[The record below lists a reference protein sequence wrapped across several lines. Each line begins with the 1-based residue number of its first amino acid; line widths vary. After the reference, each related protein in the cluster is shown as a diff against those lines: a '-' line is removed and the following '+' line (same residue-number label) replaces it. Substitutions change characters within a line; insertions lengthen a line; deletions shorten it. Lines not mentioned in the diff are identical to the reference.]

1 MQMGKNVSWKR
12 NWPVRGLPAILASLF
27 CSALA
32 GVALLISSFANPQ
45 SVEAAP
51 EIAGGTYLGVAT
63 CGGTTC
69 HGRQEADGE
78 IVRQDERMRWQ
89 EESTPGG
96 AHSRAFRVLREPR
109 SIAIAKR
116 LGIGDA
122 SSSEQCLGCHTTY
135 TAQKG
140 PRFQVSDGV
149 GCESC
154 HGASSS
160 WISAHYK
167 VGANHAKNVS
177 LGLTPLDSPKTRAG
191 VCLDCH
197 FGSTKTGQ
205 FVDHR
210 IMAAGHP
217 RISFELDLF
226 STLQQHHDEDVDY
239 VRRKGRTNSV
249 KFWAIGQSMALE
261 RSLNLFSKPALAT
274 EGIFPEFYFYDCH
287 SCHRR
292 IYDDASA
299 RPANISNPG
308 RSIPEGMPPYNDENM
323 IMLSAAIKVAAPDL
337 AEEFDARSRA
347 FHSAMGKGRTPALQA
362 AARLRQT
369 AVTLA
374 DRFSR
379 ASFSR
384 SQTFQIMETIAGQAI
399 SPRFTDYEGSV
410 QAVMAIDTLL
420 NGLVNSGQVSN
431 AAASSLRGQINI
443 AYAAV
448 DEPNG
453 YQPLKFRRA
462 LGSAVRTIR
471 SLK

>member
-1 MQMGKNVSWKR
+1 MQMGIDFNR
-12 NWPVRGLPAILASLF
+12 IRGWTLNRLPALAAGAF
-27 CSALA
+27 CIALA
-32 GVALLISSFANPQ
+32 GVALFASTLAAPEP
-45 SVEAAP
+45 VEAASELP
-51 EIAGGTYLGVAT
+51 KGTYLGVAT

-78 IVRQDERMRWQ
+78 IVRQDEIMRWQ

-96 AHSRAFRVLREPR
+96 AHSRAFRVLKEPR

-116 LGIGDA
+116 LGIKDAA
-122 SSSEQCLGCHTTY
+122 SSQQCLGCHATP
-135 TAQKG
+135 AARKG
-140 PRFQVSDGV
+140 PRFQLGDGV
-149 GCESC
+149 GCEAC
-154 HGASSS
+154 HGASSE
-160 WISAHYK
+160 WLSAHYA

-177 LGLTPLDSPKTRAG
+177 LGLTPLENPKVRASN
-191 VCLDCH
+191 CLDCH
-197 FGSTKTGQ
+197 FGSAKSGQ

-249 KFWAIGQSMALE
+249 QFWAVGQSMALE
-261 RSLNLFSKPALAT
+261 RSLNLFSKPALAN

-292 IYDDASA
+292 IYDETTA
-299 RPANISNPG
+299 RPTSVNNPG
-308 RSIPEGMPPYNDENM
+308 RPIPEGMPPYNDENM
-323 IMLSAAIKVAAPDL
+323 IMLSAAIRVAAPDL
-337 AEEFDARSRA
+337 ASQFDAQSKA
-347 FHSAMGKGRTPALQA
+347 FHAAMGKGRKPALEA
-362 AARLRQT
+362 AARLRRT
-369 AVTLA
+369 AITLA

-379 ASFSR
+379 ASFGKDK
-384 SQTFQIMETIAGQAI
+384 TFRIMETIAGEAI

-431 AAASSLRGQINI
+431 AAATSLRGQINT

-448 DEPNG
+448 DDPNG

-471 SLK
+471 ALR

>member
-1 MQMGKNVSWKR
+1 MQMGENLSHGR
-12 NWPVRGLPAILASLF
+12 SWPVLAASLF
-27 CSALA
+27 CLALA
-32 GVALLISSFANPQ
+32 GVAFFISSL
-45 SVEAAP
+45 AAP
-51 EIAGGTYLGVAT
+51 VQAAQDTVRGTHLGVAT

-69 HGRQEADGE
+69 HGRQEADGK
-78 IVRQDERMRWQ
+78 IVRQDELMRWQ

-116 LGIGDA
+116 LGIKDA
-122 SSSEQCLGCHTTY
+122 ATSQQCLGCHTTQ
-135 TAQKG
+135 AVKKG

-154 HGASSS
+154 HGASSG
-160 WISAHYK
+160 WLSAHYA
-167 VGANHAKNVS
+167 VGSSHSRNVS
-177 LGLTPLDSPKTRAG
+177 LGLTPLDNPKVRAST
-191 VCLDCH
+191 CLDCH
-197 FGSTKTGQ
+197 YGSAKSGQ
-205 FVDHR
+205 FVSHR

-239 VRRKGRTNSV
+239 IRRKGKTNNV
-249 KFWAIGQSMALE
+249 RFWAVGQSMALE

-299 RPANISNPG
+299 RPTSIDNPG
-308 RSIPEGMPPYNDENM
+308 RPIPEGMPPYNDENI
-323 IMLSAAIKVAAPDL
+323 IMLSAAIAVAAPDL
-337 AEEFDARSRA
+337 AGQFNTQSKA
-347 FHSAMGKGRTPALQA
+347 FHAAMAQGRGPAVEA

-369 AVTLA
+369 ARALA

-379 ASFSR
+379 ANFGREQS
-384 SQTFQIMETIAGQAI
+384 FQIMETIAGQVI

-420 NGLVNSGQVSN
+420 SGLVNSGQVSET
-431 AAASSLRGQINI
+431 AAASLRGQINV
-443 AYAAV
+443 AYKAV
-448 DEPNG
+448 AQPND
-453 YQPLKFRRA
+453 YKPLKFRRA
-462 LGSAVRTIR
+462 LGSAVRTMR
-471 SLK
+471 ALR

>member
-1 MQMGKNVSWKR
+1 MQMGKIKSGIPSWS
-12 NWPVRGLPAILASLF
+12 VLAASLF
-27 CSALA
+27 CSALVGA
-32 GVALLISSFANPQ
+32 ALFVSTMASTAP
-45 SVEAAP
+45 VEAATDL
-51 EIAGGTYLGVAT
+51 ASGTHLGVAS
-63 CGGTTC
+63 CGATTC

-78 IVRQDERMRWQ
+78 IVRQDEILRWQ

-116 LGIGDA
+116 LGIKDA
-122 SSSEQCLGCHTTY
+122 ASASECLGCHTTD
-135 TAQKG
+135 AARKG
-140 PRFQVSDGV
+140 PRFQTNDGV

-154 HGASSS
+154 HGASSG
-160 WISAHYK
+160 WISSHYA
-167 VGANHAKNVS
+167 VGASHARNVAQ
-177 LGLTPLDSPKTRAG
+177 GLIPLSNPKARAS

-197 FGSTKTGQ
+197 FGSAKKGQ

-217 RISFELDLF
+217 RISFEMDLF

-249 KFWAIGQSMALE
+249 QFWAVGQAMALE
-261 RSLNLFSKPALAT
+261 RSLNLFAKPAFGT

-292 IYDDASA
+292 IYDSASA
-299 RPANISNPG
+299 RPTSINNPG
-308 RSIPEGMPPYNDENM
+308 RPIPEGMPPYNDENM
-323 IMLSAAIKVAAPDL
+323 IMLSAAIKVAAPDI
-337 AEEFDARSRA
+337 AAEFDSRSRA
-347 FHSAMGKGRTPALQA
+347 FHAAMAQGREPAVLEA
-362 AARLRQT
+362 AKLRQY
-369 AVTLA
+369 ANQLA

-379 ASFSR
+379 ASFGR
-384 SQTFQIMETIAGQAI
+384 DQTFQIMETIAGEAI

-410 QAVMAIDTLL
+410 QAVMAVDTLL
-420 NGLVNSGQVSN
+420 NGLVNSGQVSES
-431 AAASSLRGQINI
+431 AAASLRGQINV

-448 DEPNG
+448 AEPND
-453 YQPLKFRRA
+453 YEPLKYRRA

-471 SLK
+471 SLR

>member
-1 MQMGKNVSWKR
+1 MQMGKNLSWR
-12 NWPVRGLPAILASLF
+12 RSWSVLAAGLF
-27 CSALA
+27 CFALA
-32 GVALLISSFANPQ
+32 GVALFISSIATPAP
-45 SVEAAP
+45 VEAAQDLSS
-51 EIAGGTYLGVAT
+51 GTYMGVAT

-78 IVRQDERMRWQ
+78 IVRQDELMRWQ

-96 AHSRAFRVLREPR
+96 AHSRAFRILREPR

-116 LGIGDA
+116 LGIKDAA
-122 SSSEQCLGCHTTY
+122 SSQECLGCHSTP
-135 TAQKG
+135 AAKKG
-140 PRFQVSDGV
+140 PRFQMSDGV

-154 HGASSS
+154 HGPSSA
-160 WISAHYK
+160 WLSAHYA

-177 LGLTPLDSPKTRAG
+177 LGLIPLDNPKARAS

-197 FGSTKTGQ
+197 FGSAKSGQ

-249 KFWAIGQSMALE
+249 RFWAVGQSMALE
-261 RSLNLFSKPALAT
+261 RSLNLFAKPALAQ
-274 EGIFPEFYFYDCH
+274 EGLFPEFYFYDCH

-299 RPANISNPG
+299 RPTSVNNPG
-308 RSIPEGMPPYNDENM
+308 RPIPEGMPPYNDENM

-337 AEEFDARSRA
+337 AGQFEAQSKA
-347 FHSAMGKGRTPALQA
+347 FHAAMSQGRGPAVQA

-369 AVTLA
+369 AQTLA

-379 ASFSR
+379 ASFGR
-384 SQTFQIMETIAGQAI
+384 DQTFQIMETIAGQAI

-420 NGLVNSGQVSN
+420 NGLVNSGQVSES
-431 AAASSLRGQINI
+431 AAASLRGQINV
-443 AYAAV
+443 AYKAV
-448 DEPNG
+448 DEPNS
-453 YQPLKFRRA
+453 YKPLQFRRA

-471 SLK
+471 ALR

>member
-1 MQMGKNVSWKR
+1 MQMGKNLSWR
-12 NWPVRGLPAILASLF
+12 RSWSVLAAGLF
-27 CSALA
+27 CFALA
-32 GVALLISSFANPQ
+32 GVALFISSIATPAP
-45 SVEAAP
+45 VEAAQDLSS
-51 EIAGGTYLGVAT
+51 GTYMGVAT

-78 IVRQDERMRWQ
+78 IVRQDELMRWQ

-116 LGIGDA
+116 LGIKNAA
-122 SSSEQCLGCHTTY
+122 SSQECLGCHSTP
-135 TAQKG
+135 AAKKG
-140 PRFQVSDGV
+140 PRFQMSDGV

-154 HGASSS
+154 HGPSSD
-160 WISAHYK
+160 WLSAHYA
-167 VGANHAKNVS
+167 VGANHAKNIS
-177 LGLTPLDSPKTRAG
+177 LGLIPLDNPKARAS

-197 FGSTKTGQ
+197 FGSAKSGQ

-249 KFWAIGQSMALE
+249 RFWAVGQSMALE
-261 RSLNLFSKPALAT
+261 RSLNLFAKPALAQ
-274 EGIFPEFYFYDCH
+274 EGLFPEFYFYDCH

-299 RPANISNPG
+299 RPTSVNNPG
-308 RSIPEGMPPYNDENM
+308 RPIPEGMPPYNDENM

-337 AEEFDARSRA
+337 AGQFEAQSKA
-347 FHSAMGKGRTPALQA
+347 FHAAMGKGRGPAVQA

-369 AVTLA
+369 AQTLA

-379 ASFSR
+379 ASFGR
-384 SQTFQIMETIAGQAI
+384 DQTFQIMETIAGQAI

-420 NGLVNSGQVSN
+420 NGLVNSGQVSES
-431 AAASSLRGQINI
+431 AAASLRGQINV
-443 AYAAV
+443 AYKAV
-448 DEPNG
+448 DEPNS
-453 YQPLKFRRA
+453 YKPLQFRRA

-471 SLK
+471 ALR